1 MLDLKDLDLSDP
13 QKVDAFTRKFEQLF
27 REGVKEEIE
36 SHKAAG
42 NPIYYGDV
50 KQEGMLIKEMPDG
63 TRYSI
68 KIGANGED
76 EILQKLN

>member
-27 REGVKEEIE
+27 GEGVKEEIK

-42 NPIYYGDV
+42 NPIYYSES
-50 KQEGMLIKEMPDG
+50 QEGVLIKEMPDG
-63 TRYSI
+63 IRYAI
-68 KIGANGED
+68 KIGADGED
-76 EILQKLN
+76 EILQKLT